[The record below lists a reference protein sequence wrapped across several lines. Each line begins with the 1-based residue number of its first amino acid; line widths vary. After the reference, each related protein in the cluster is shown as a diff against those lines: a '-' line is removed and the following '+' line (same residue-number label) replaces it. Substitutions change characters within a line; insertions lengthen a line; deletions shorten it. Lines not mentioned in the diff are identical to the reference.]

1 MDRLLLID
9 DDIELCDLIAEY
21 LCNEGFSIDIANNA
35 NTGISKALSE
45 DFDLIILDV
54 MLPDLNGYDV
64 LKQIQKEK
72 NTPVIMLTAK
82 GDEVDLVV
90 GLEMGADDYV
100 PKPCRPRELVAR
112 IKANIRRSKNKTPP
126 EKNNHSTDITLG
138 EITLDQDNRIF
149 YFNGDEISL
158 TSAEYSILST
168 LFSNHGETVSK
179 ENLSELAMGRKLTPY
194 DRSIDVHI
202 SSIRKKLD
210 SINARKLSVKS
221 IRGVGYI
228 VIAKQ

>member
-1 MDRLLLID
+1 MDKLLLID
-9 DDIELCDLIAEY
+9 DDTELCDLISEY
-21 LCNEGFSIDIANNA
+21 LTNEGFYIEAVHNATEGIDTATKNN
-35 NTGISKALSE
+35 
-45 DFDLIILDV
+45 FDLIILDV

-64 LKQIQKEK
+64 LKRIQEK
-72 NTPVIMLTAK
+72 KDTPIIMLTAK

-112 IKANIRRSKNKTPP
+112 IKANIRRSKDKPATNT
-126 EKNNHSTDITLG
+126 NHDSKITLGDITLD
-138 EITLDQDNRIF
+138 ENNRLF
-149 YFNGDEISL
+149 YFNNNDISL

-168 LFSNHGETVSK
+168 LFINHGETVSK
-179 ENLSELAMGRKLTPY
+179 EKLSELAMNRKLTPY

-210 SINARKLSVKS
+210 SISAEKLTVKN
-221 IRGVGYI
+221 IRSVGYI